1 MDVDVTAPS
10 AIGQIIRNMH
20 EDVIKESEPEYGQ
33 LDDASREAVKRSHA
47 KKTKLLWVEYLANR
61 PNYHTSYS

>member
-1 MDVDVTAPS
+1 
-10 AIGQIIRNMH
+10 MH